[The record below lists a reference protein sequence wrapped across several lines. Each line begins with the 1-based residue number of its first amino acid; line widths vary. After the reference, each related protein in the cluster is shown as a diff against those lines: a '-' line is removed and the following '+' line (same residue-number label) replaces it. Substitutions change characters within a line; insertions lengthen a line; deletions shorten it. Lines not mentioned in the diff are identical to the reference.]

1 MNSKK
6 SSDSNKH
13 QTEERNLTNAAQ
25 DNTPMIPLP
34 NPGEGGPVYPGPSED
49 TMQDNTPMIP
59 LPNPEEG
66 RPVYSTPSIPQGGPV
81 YSTPSFPQGGNQ
93 MGNMGG
99 NTTMLPNNLNV
110 IGTIISTYPR
120 PNEPCRLCNPT
131 STRAGFV
138 RFLNAAAG
146 YNPFVVFVNEN
157 LFSSSLNFS
166 EITAYEKVSSGT
178 QVVTIMGENGYIFVQ
193 KQVEFMN
200 NEYVTIAIINTESG
214 LDIQVIKDNGCDR
227 GANMACVRAANLSYN
242 SGPLTVTIGNQ
253 YITFPN
259 LRYQAVANFES
270 AWPGLYIYTVTRN
283 MVARFPGFGGTILL
297 TAAINMQ
304 RNRNY
309 TIYLLNWK
317 RDSSDSIKALII
329 EDM

>member
-6 SSDSNKH
+6 ANNHNTQSKK
-13 QTEERNLTNAAQ
+13 EEKYETGAAQ
-25 DNTPMIPLP
+25 EGTPSIPLP
-34 NPGEGGPVYPGPSED
+34 NPGEGGAVYPGMPEENMPENGATPS
-49 TMQDNTPMIP
+49 IP
-59 LPNPEEG
+59 LPNPGEG
-66 RPVYSTPSIPQGGPV
+66 GAVFPGMGWPQ
-81 YSTPSFPQGGNQ
+81 TGNNT
-93 MGNMGG
+93 GNMGG
-99 NTTMLPNNLNV
+99 NNTTMLPNI

-120 PNEPCRLCNPT
+120 PNEPCRFCNPT

-138 RFLNAAAG
+138 RFLNAATG
-146 YNPFVVFVNEN
+146 YNPFVVFINEN
-157 LFSSSLNFS
+157 IFSSSLNFA
-166 EITAYEKVSSGT
+166 EITEYEKVASGT

-227 GANMACVRAANLSYN
+227 GANMACIRAANLSYN

-253 YITFPN
+253 YISFLN
-259 LRYQAVANFES
+259 LRYQDVADFES
-270 AWPGLYIYTVTRN
+270 AWPGLYVYTVSRN
-283 MVARFPGFGGTILL
+283 MTARFPGFGGNVLL
-297 TAAINMQ
+297 TAAINLQ

-317 RDSSDSIKALII
+317 RDSSDSIKALIV